1 MAGLKQVVLG
11 AAVVLSGGCY
21 SGIGEADH
29 TDEMAQMR
37 DLEFNTVKLNTARF
51 NTVKFNTFRFNSFK
65 FNSVK
70 FNSVKFNTVRF
81 NSIKFNSIDLDGS
94 EFVGVLEGEDLE
106 RRGADLIGTEIELT
120 IYAKNDKNVEVSEV
134 VTMRFDDIYLD
145 PEVPGGDVWLYD
157 ITYKMAGSDEWSP
170 ICETG
175 APVVPMHNY
184 WDEVTGAR
192 IDDEDAYT
200 LACTDAVIGKCVT
213 WGYRP
218 YGDAWECPKWDTP
231 KKCDLISLQDHH
243 QACTRMARADYCGDG
258 VAWTVPG
265 TAIDIY
271 DHLYPQIETKETQ
284 GWQLEAEWDE
294 DGAYCLQ
301 DIRLQ
306 DLKKQGKYPK
316 CKKKS
321 KSSPRWDCGSL
332 KNHRALLVS
341 SFAK

>member
-1 MAGLKQVVLG
+1 
-11 AAVVLSGGCY
+11 
-21 SGIGEADH
+21 
-29 TDEMAQMR
+29 
-37 DLEFNTVKLNTARF
+37 
-51 NTVKFNTFRFNSFK
+51 
-65 FNSVK
+65 
-70 FNSVKFNTVRF
+70 
-81 NSIKFNSIDLDGS
+81 
-94 EFVGVLEGEDLE
+94 
-106 RRGADLIGTEIELT
+106 
-120 IYAKNDKNVEVSEV
+120 
-134 VTMRFDDIYLD
+134 
-145 PEVPGGDVWLYD
+145 
-157 ITYKMAGSDEWSP
+157 
-170 ICETG
+170 
-175 APVVPMHNY
+175 VPMHNY
-184 WDEVTGAR
+184 WDEVTGDR

-284 GWQLEAEWDE
+284 NWQLEAEWDE

>member
-1 MAGLKQVVLG
+1 MAGLKQVVFG
-11 AAVVLSGGCY
+11 VAAVVLGSGCY
-21 SGIGEADH
+21 SGLGEADH

-37 DLEFNTVKLNTARF
+37 ELEFNTTRLNNIKLNNIKLNNIKLNNIKLNNVKLN
-51 NTVKFNTFRFNSFK
+51 NVKLNN
-65 FNSVK
+65 VK
-70 FNSVKFNTVRF
+70 LNGFA
-81 NSIKFNSIDLDGS
+81 LDGS
-94 EFVGVLEGEDLE
+94 EFYGVIEGEVLE

-120 IYAKNDKNVEVSEV
+120 FYSLDDNNQEVTEIV
-134 VTMRFDDIYLD
+134 ILRIDDAYLD
-145 PEVPGGDVWLYD
+145 EQAPGSDVWLYD
-157 ITYKMAGSDEWSP
+157 ITYKSANSDEWAP
-170 ICETG
+170 ICESG
-175 APVVPMHNY
+175 YPVVPVRNY
-184 WDEVTGAR
+184 WDDVTGDR
-192 IDDEDAYT
+192 IDDADAVT

-213 WGYRP
+213 WGYQP
-218 YGDAWECPKWDTP
+218 YGEAWNCPKWDSP

-258 VAWTVPG
+258 VPWTVPG

-271 DHLYPQIETKETQ
+271 DHLYPQIETLETQ
-284 GWQLEAEWDE
+284 NWQIEAEWDV

-306 DLKKQGKYPK
+306 SLKQEGKYPK

-321 KSSPRWDCGSL
+321 KSSPRKDCGSL